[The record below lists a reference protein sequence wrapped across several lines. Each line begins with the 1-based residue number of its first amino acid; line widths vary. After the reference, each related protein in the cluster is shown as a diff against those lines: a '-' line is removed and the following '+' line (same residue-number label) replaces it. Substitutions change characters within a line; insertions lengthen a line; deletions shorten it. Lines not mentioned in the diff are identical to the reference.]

1 MVVIMAGKVP
11 YRSVT
16 IKFDSLEQKF
26 QWKELIARLSAK
38 LKQKADMKSR
48 LIDFI
53 RLDLAYFAFS
63 GKIIPLDL
71 PYWVEYVS
79 VPSSPITG
87 WVALFDLEV
96 LSDRSKIPLERIQ
109 AIANGDL
116 PDCGELS
123 KLFSIGLS
131 PEKTKLFLGQEDHD
145 HQRIEC

>member
-1 MVVIMAGKVP
+1 MVAVMAKDP

-26 QWKELIARLSAK
+26 QWKELIARLSAM

-53 RLDLAYFAFS
+53 RLDLAYFALT

-71 PYWVEYVS
+71 SYWVENVAT
-79 VPSSPITG
+79 PLSSPITK
-87 WVALFDLEV
+87 WIALFDLEI

-131 PEKTKLFLGQEDHD
+131 PEKTKLFLGQEHHD